1 MLKKNELRSIID
13 LVNIDLK
20 ILNKNL
26 ITNLQ
31 DLENFKIINSGLPI
45 LIPALRSVF
54 EFDHNDVFFVKPK
67 IISKH
72 IYRNKFDHSYR
83 GLNNSFPYFKFLK
96 TLKLKDVHI
105 EMYNY
110 IKNFNLNSIQKIK
123 NLKKSNLNLGSFQ
136 TRNIPHLGHELI
148 IKKFLEKCDHVVIN
162 PLLGPKK
169 EGDFQLENFNDVISS
184 YFLKKYKNKVSFIP
198 YYANMYYA
206 GPYEAIHHC
215 IMRKKIGFNFFT
227 VGRDHAGMDNFY
239 NPWHSVKLLNKLSS
253 RLDINLFLHEGS
265 FYCNLCK
272 NIVLKDHCHH
282 SNDNLQNISGTMFRK
297 HLQNNTIYNLA
308 DKNLQ
313 LKIQNKVG

>member
-1 MLKKNELRSIID
+1 M
-13 LVNIDLK
+13 
-20 ILNKNL
+20 

-31 DLENFKIINSGLPI
+31 DLENFNINSGLPI
-45 LIPALRSVF
+45 LIPTNLF
-54 EFDHNDVFFVKPK
+54 LNL
-67 IISKH
+67 IIMMFLSSLNNFKVY
-72 IYRNKFDHSYR
+72 INKFDHSYR

-184 YFLKKYKNKVSFIP
+184 YFLKKYKNKVIFIP

-227 VGRDHAGMDNFY
+227 VGRDHAGMDNF
-239 NPWHSVKLLNKLSS
+239 
-253 RLDINLFLHEGS
+253 GS
-265 FYCNLCK
+265 
-272 NIVLKDHCHH
+272 
-282 SNDNLQNISGTMFRK
+282 
-297 HLQNNTIYNLA
+297 
-308 DKNLQ
+308 
-313 LKIQNKVG
+313 